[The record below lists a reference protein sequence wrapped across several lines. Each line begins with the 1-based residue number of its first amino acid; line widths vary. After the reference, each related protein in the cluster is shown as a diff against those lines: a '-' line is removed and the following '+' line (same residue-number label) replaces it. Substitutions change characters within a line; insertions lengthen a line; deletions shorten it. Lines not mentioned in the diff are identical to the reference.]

1 MDRYKKLVSNTF
13 VFAIGTFSSKLLV
26 FLMLPLYTRV
36 LSNAEYGKVDL
47 IVQTC
52 NILIPIASLGIV
64 NAVIRFGLEN
74 VDNKKSIF
82 SVGLATILLGSMSL
96 FVFKP
101 VLQKID
107 FISGYILYIYFF
119 VLASSLHS
127 LCLNFVRSLEYVK
140 LYAFDG
146 VFRTISTVILNIVFL
161 IIYQYGITGYLL
173 AIIISDLISSIML
186 FLIAK
191 LYKFISF
198 KNIDKSTLTNMIKYS
213 LPLIPAT
220 LSIWIINMSD
230 RYILSYIL
238 GNEANGLYAI
248 AYKVPTIIV
257 IIVGIFMDA
266 WQISAVN
273 EHSTQDASNFFTKV
287 LNVYSSLVFCGASI
301 IITFTKPIMNILV
314 SADFY
319 SSWIYVPVLVLSTV
333 FTCFTTF
340 ISSVYMIKKKS
351 KQVLITTVM
360 SAIINIVLNLTLIP
374 IYGIQGAGIAT
385 LLSYI
390 FMFVI
395 RAVDTRRF
403 IKIIWNI
410 PKLIINI
417 SIIAVQSM
425 ILLYGINNWF
435 IYEIIFV
442 FLVLVINIKDLLAG
456 AKRAIT

>member
-82 SVGLATILLGSMSL
+82 SVGLSTILLGSMSL
-96 FVFKP
+96 FILKP

-107 FISGYILYIYFF
+107 FVSGYVLYIYFF

-161 IIYQYGITGYLL
+161 VIYQYGITGYLL
-173 AIIISDLISSIML
+173 AIILSDLISSIML
-186 FLIAK
+186 FFIAK

-198 KNIDKSTLTNMIKYS
+198 RNIDKSTFINMIKYS

-238 GNEANGLYAI
+238 GNDANGLYAI

-301 IITFTKPIMNILV
+301 IITFTKIIMDVLV

-333 FTCFTTF
+333 FTCFATF

-351 KQVLITTVM
+351 KQVLLTTVLG
-360 SAIINIVLNLTLIP
+360 AIVNIVLNLTLIP

-403 IKIIWNI
+403 IKITWNI

-417 SIIAVQSM
+417 SIITIQSV

-435 IYEIIFV
+435 MYEIIFI
-442 FLVLVINIKDLLAG
+442 FLVLLINIKDLLAG
-456 AKRAIT
+456 AKRAII

>member
-13 VFAIGTFSSKLLV
+13 VFAIGMFSSKLLV

-74 VDNKKSIF
+74 IDNKKSIF

-96 FVFKP
+96 FILKP

-107 FISGYILYIYFF
+107 FVSGYVFYIYFF

-127 LCLNFVRSLEYVK
+127 LCLNFIRSLEYVK

-173 AIIISDLISSIML
+173 AIILSDLISSIML
-186 FLIAK
+186 FFIAK

-198 KNIDKSTLTNMIKYS
+198 RNIDKSTFINMIKYS

-238 GNEANGLYAI
+238 GKEANGLYAI

-301 IITFTKPIMNILV
+301 IITFTKIIMDVLV

-333 FTCFTTF
+333 FTCFATF

-351 KQVLITTVM
+351 KQVLLTTVLG
-360 SAIINIVLNLTLIP
+360 AIVNIVLNLTLIP

-403 IKIIWNI
+403 IKITWNI

-417 SIIAVQSM
+417 SIITVQSM
-425 ILLYGINNWF
+425 ILLHGINNWF

-442 FLVLVINIKDLLAG
+442 LLVLLINIKDLLAG
-456 AKRAIT
+456 AKRVII